1 MLNNGK
7 HQYQCGA
14 SLVAPNVVLSAAH
27 CYDNETDFVTLGMY
41 KQEYDDGEAAEFYNI
56 EHIPIAESISH
67 PDYKELDSG
76 ALINDYW
83 MIRLQWAS
91 TLYSGNAIAL
101 DTLSDDLVL
110 TSGLELVVMGFG
122 TLTSGGSTPNTM
134 QKVDV
139 NYLSNEECVSPNTG
153 YDPSDITPNSLC
165 AALPGKDS
173 CQVSCWSS
181 SHVDQA
187 KQININNI

>member
-1 MLNNGK
+1 M
-7 HQYQCGA
+7 
-14 SLVAPNVVLSAAH
+14 APNVVLSAAH
-27 CYDNETDFVTLGMY
+27 CYNSETDIVTLGMY

-56 EHIPIAESISH
+56 EHIPIAETIMH
-67 PDYKELDSG
+67 PNYN
-76 ALINDYW
+76 AATTNNDYW

-110 TSGLELVVMGFG
+110 TSGRELVVMGFG
-122 TLTSGGSTPNTM
+122 TLTYQGSSPNVM
-134 QKVDV
+134 QKVGV

-153 YDPSDITPNSLC
+153 YDPSNITSVMLC